1 MLTIGEVQS
10 AAGITCRG
18 DSDHKEERK
27 QIIVCGHEC
36 KRGGAT
42 YCKCRSRDDRSLEVG
57 KQRLNQLGEPAPPRY

>member
-27 QIIVCGHEC
+27 QIN
-36 KRGGAT
+36 
-42 YCKCRSRDDRSLEVG
+42 L
-57 KQRLNQLGEPAPPRY
+57 